1 MTILD
6 ANILLYA
13 TDAAAPQYRA
23 VSDWL
28 KKSLAGGEVV
38 GLPWITLW
46 AFLRVS
52 TNSRLW
58 ANPKSGSEASG
69 LIRLWLAQ
77 PGVVVPE
84 PGPGHA
90 AIIERLIGEYSVTG
104 PLMTD
109 AALAALAIEH
119 GAVLASTDQDFRR
132 FPEVRWVNPLAPDA
146 R

>member
-13 TDAAAPQYRA
+13 TDSEAPQHRG
-23 VSDWL
+23 VSAWL
-28 KKSLAGGEVV
+28 KKLRADGEIV

-58 ANPKSGSEASG
+58 ANPKSGSEACA
-69 LIRLWLAQ
+69 LLRRWLEE
-77 PGVVVPE
+77 PGVIVPE
-84 PGPGHA
+84 PGPRHA
-90 AIIERLIGEYSVTG
+90 AIIERMITAFSVTG
-104 PLMTD
+104 PLVTD

-119 GAVLASTDQDFRR
+119 GATLASTDQDFRR
-132 FPEVRWVNPLAPDA
+132 FPDVRWVNPLAPKSA
-146 R
+146 